1 MDFNPGDLML
11 ITDHI
16 NSTANN
22 PLIGPNN
29 PDLGMRFLDV
39 SKVYSKVLRNVV
51 IDEAYVFSCH
61 TENA

>member
-1 MDFNPGDLML
+1 ML